1 MSRTGGF
8 GYPVS
13 WSLPC
18 QPGTVRVLSRREM
31 SAMAE
36 DGELGELDRPADG
49 ENNGPNPVH
58 PLGTGDGWLLGVAPG
73 GFGNSPVISE
83 PKASTPLESARPDPV
98 IPSSPLWA
106 MKYLRHARLG
116 RSPDREFD
124 QIRWASADDERGA
137 IVYAIDDGDDHCMV
151 ARLVGVSAD
160 GCTYCLVAR
169 VKRLDFEDV
178 RAGWA
183 QSVDLFSR
191 GKEFTLCG
199 VVEGALS
206 NVVRVAEYRK
216 YKDVPIDYL
225 PPASFI
231 VFDRPL

>member
-1 MSRTGGF
+1 
-8 GYPVS
+8 
-13 WSLPC
+13 
-18 QPGTVRVLSRREM
+18 
-31 SAMAE
+31 
-36 DGELGELDRPADG
+36 
-49 ENNGPNPVH
+49 
-58 PLGTGDGWLLGVAPG
+58 
-73 GFGNSPVISE
+73 
-83 PKASTPLESARPDPV
+83 
-98 IPSSPLWA
+98 
-106 MKYLRHARLG
+106 
-116 RSPDREFD
+116 
-124 QIRWASADDERGA
+124 
-137 IVYAIDDGDDHCMV
+137 MV

-225 PPASFI
+225 HPRASSYSTGPSETLG
-231 VFDRPL
+231 RRLAEPSL